1 MREADVSV
9 LAVGFFDGVHLGHQ
23 SILRGADAALTFRN
37 HPLSVLAPD
46 RAPALVMGFDE
57 RLAAIRACGVEDV
70 VALDFTPELANM
82 EPSDFLRLVA
92 ERHPFSSVRCGANWR
107 FGRGG
112 IGGADWLRAHGVP
125 VDVAPFAMHA
135 GERIS
140 SSRIR
145 ECLGRGE
152 IGEANAMMGRVL
164 KVAGRTFR
172 GKGLGRSLGFPTVNA
187 SSDSPALGLLPR
199 GVYLVETGGV
209 RALANYGVAPTAG
222 DRAWAK
228 PVLEVHFPDGGAP
241 AADAA
246 EDSPIEVSFL
256 RFMRPERR
264 FSSLDELRM
273 QIAADCKDAGFVL

>member
-23 SILRGADAALTFRN
+23 AILRGADAALTFRS

-46 RAPALVMGFDE
+46 RAPKLIRGLEE

-82 EPSDFLRLVA
+82 EPAEFLRMAA
-92 ERHPFSSVRCGANWR
+92 ERHPFTSVRCGANWR

-112 IGGADWLRAHGVP
+112 AGCADWLRARNVP
-125 VDVAPFAMHA
+125 VDVAPFALHG

-145 ECLGRGE
+145 DCLGRGE
-152 IGEANAMMGRVL
+152 IEEANAMMGRRL
-164 KVAGRTFR
+164 KASGRTFR
-172 GKGLGRSLGFPTVNA
+172 GKGLGRALGFPTVNV
-187 SSDSPALGLLPR
+187 SSDSPALVLLPR
-199 GVYLVETGGV
+199 GVYLVEAEGV

-222 DRAWAK
+222 ERAWES
-228 PVLEVHFPDGGAP
+228 PVLEVHFPGGGAP

-246 EDSPIEVSFL
+246 DDTPIEVSFL
-256 RFMRPERR
+256 RFLRPERR

-273 QIAADCKDAGFVL
+273 QIAADCAAAGFVL

>member
-23 SILRGADAALTFRN
+23 AILRGADAALTFRS

-46 RAPALVMGFDE
+46 RAPKLIMGLEE
-57 RLAAIRACGVEDV
+57 RLAAIRACGVEEV

-82 EPSDFLRLVA
+82 EPADFLRMAA
-92 ERHPFSSVRCGANWR
+92 ERHPFTSVRCGANWR

-112 IGGADWLRAHGVP
+112 AGSADWLRAHNVP
-125 VDVAPFAMHA
+125 VDVAPFALHG

-145 ECLGRGE
+145 DCLGRGE
-152 IGEANAMMGRVL
+152 IEEANAMMGHRL
-164 KVAGRTFR
+164 KASGRTFC
-172 GKGLGRSLGFPTVNA
+172 GKGLGRALGFPTVNV
-187 SSDSPALGLLPR
+187 SSDSPALGLMPR
-199 GVYLVETGGV
+199 GVYLVEAGGV

-222 DRAWAK
+222 ERAWES
-228 PVLEVHFPDGGAP
+228 PVLEVHFPGGGGP
-241 AADAA
+241 AAAA
-246 EDSPIEVSFL
+246 AQGSSVEVSFV

-264 FSSLDELRM
+264 FASFGELRA
-273 QIAADCKDAGFVL
+273 QVAEDCAAAGFVL